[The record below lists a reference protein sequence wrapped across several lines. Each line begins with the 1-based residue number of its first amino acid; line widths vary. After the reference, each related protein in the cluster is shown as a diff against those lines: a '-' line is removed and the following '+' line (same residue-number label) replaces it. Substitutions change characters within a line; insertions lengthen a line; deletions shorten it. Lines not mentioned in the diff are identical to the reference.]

1 MNRTETGSA
10 AMQSA
15 PGTMPVD
22 DSLPSNAM
30 VRLRERLLAWRDRQ
44 LSSPAFRRWAAAF
57 PLTRPIARRRAS
69 ELFDLVAG
77 FSYTQVLLACVRLR
91 LFERLAQGPASAET
105 LAPQLGLPLE
115 ACLRLLDA
123 AVALRLL
130 SRRDRH
136 TAWPKPWRSQQH
148 AARPTERRGQAVY
161 ALGPLGA
168 PMVGNTALLAM
179 VEHHAVLYAD
189 LADPVALLRAPP
201 GQAAMARYWAYAVNE
216 QPQALAGS
224 QVADYSAL
232 MAASQP
238 LVAGE
243 VLSAYSMKP
252 HRCLL
257 DVGGGEAKFVS
268 AVAER
273 WPHLRLMV
281 FDLPEVA
288 VRAQS
293 RLAALG
299 LSDRATAHGGDFTV
313 DELPRGADIIS
324 LVRVV
329 HDHDDDRVLTLL
341 RAARRA
347 LPPDGTL
354 LLAEMMA
361 GTPGAQAMGDAYFG
375 LYLWAMGSGRP
386 RRVAELAAMLQATG
400 FTAPTLLRNA
410 MPLQAQVLVARVAA
424 GDRWSTPTINLDDTG
439 VNRP

>member
-1 MNRTETGSA
+1 LNRTETRQA
-10 AMQSA
+10 AVQTRHSPMAPDEGQS
-15 PGTMPVD
+15 TTVIE
-22 DSLPSNAM
+22 
-30 VRLRERLLAWRDRQ
+30 RLRDRFEAWRDRQ
-44 LSSPAFRRWAAAF
+44 LSSSAFRRWAAAF

-69 ELFDLVAG
+69 ALFDLVAG

-91 LFERLAQGPASAET
+91 LFDRLAQGPASAET
-105 LAPQLGLPLE
+105 LAPQLALPLE

-130 SRRDRH
+130 SRRVRRDD
-136 TAWPKPWRSQQH
+136 
-148 AARPTERRGQAVY
+148 RRGLAVY
-161 ALGPLGA
+161 SLGPLGA
-168 PMVGNTALLAM
+168 PMVDNSALVAM
-179 VEHHAVLYAD
+179 VEHHSVLYAD
-189 LADPVALLRAPP
+189 LADPVALLRAPA
-201 GQAAMARYWAYAVNE
+201 GQAAMARYWAYAVHE

-238 LVAGE
+238 LVAEE
-243 VLSAYSMKP
+243 VLSAYSMKS

-268 AVAER
+268 AVAKR

-288 VRAQS
+288 LRAQA
-293 RLAALG
+293 RLEALG
-299 LSDRATAHGGDFTV
+299 LGARATAIGGDFTV
-313 DELPRGADIIS
+313 DELPQGADLIS

-329 HDHDDDRVLTLL
+329 HDHDDARVLTLL

-400 FTAPTLLRNA
+400 FTAPTLLRNP

-424 GDRWSTPTINLDDTG
+424 ADRL
-439 VNRP
+439 